1 MHNDTV
7 ETEYDSVKAES
18 NLAKHGV
25 SFEEAASV
33 LFDPDGLALEDV
45 YSEGEGRWLL
55 LGMSDKLRLL
65 VVVYSL
71 PFEDRIRLISAR
83 PATKAEAKN
92 YAR

>member
-1 MHNDTV
+1 M
-7 ETEYDSVKAES
+7 EIEYDPVKAES

-25 SFEEAASV
+25 SFDEAASV
-33 LFDPDGLALEDV
+33 LFDPDGLAQEDI
-45 YSEGEGRWLL
+45 YSEGEVRWVL

-71 PFEDRIRLISAR
+71 PSEDRIRLISAR
-83 PATKAEAKN
+83 PATKAEAKY

>member
-1 MHNDTV
+1 M
-7 ETEYDSVKAES
+7 EIEYDPAKAES

-25 SFEEAASV
+25 SFEEAASA
-33 LFDPDGLALEDV
+33 LLDPEGLALEDV
-45 YSEGEGRWLL
+45 DSEGEARWVL
-55 LGMSDKLRLL
+55 LGMSEEFRLL

-71 PFEDRIRLISAR
+71 PSEDRIRLISAR

>member
-1 MHNDTV
+1 M
-7 ETEYDSVKAES
+7 EIEYDSVKAES
-18 NLAKHGV
+18 NLAKHSV

-33 LFDPDGLALEDV
+33 LFDPDALAQEDV
-45 YSEGEGRWLL
+45 YSEGEGRWVL
-55 LGMSDKLRLL
+55 LGMSDVLRLL

-71 PFEDRIRLISAR
+71 PAEDRIRLISAR